1 MEQDDGF
8 GFWIWGVTEVKE
20 VAVGSETTND
30 VGAWGSIA
38 GEVLTR
44 IFHTPSVHMA
54 VRLRKRTAMRVRSNS
69 PNPVAPSGTDRP
81 TQRSEG
87 RQARLD
93 RNGRAT
99 DWTLDCRL

>member
-1 MEQDDGF
+1 MSCSFQNRNFVCEQNPTGSKDRDMEQDDGF

-44 IFHTPSVHMA
+44 IFHSLLGA
-54 VRLRKRTAMRVRSNS
+54 
-69 PNPVAPSGTDRP
+69 
-81 TQRSEG
+81 
-87 RQARLD
+87 
-93 RNGRAT
+93 
-99 DWTLDCRL
+99 